1 MQRRVDRTPDELLA
15 VYTSLKPVKR
25 TPLRVAY
32 AGATLSALLALLPT
46 DPAHGHVDVRPRLVE
61 QGKEAVL
68 LIELPQ
74 LRAGPPPETLK
85 VEGEGLEVLSTR
97 LQGMAG
103 PETVWSVRVRTDATA
118 GRLLLILRAVYA
130 DGASVEVDDTLTVVP
145 PSETSSFP
153 WIVVVAGVLL
163 ALALALVSL
172 RVIRRQA

>member
-1 MQRRVDRTPDELLA
+1 MQRGALTTPEELLA
-15 VYTSLKPVKR
+15 GYTSLKPVKR

-46 DPAHGHVDVRPRLVE
+46 EPALGHVDVRPRLVE

-68 LIELPQ
+68 RVELPQ
-74 LRAGPPPETLK
+74 LRAGPAPERLE
-85 VEGEGLEVLSTR
+85 VEGDGIEVLSTR

-103 PETVWSVRVRTDATA
+103 PETVWSVRVRTDAAA

-130 DGASVEVDDTLTVVP
+130 NGASVEVDDTLTVVP

-172 RVIRRQA
+172 RVVRRKA